1 MLEFKDGINDDLIK
15 LFFIDINK
23 TSMKRLDFENFK
35 KDLIN
40 LLDRSY
46 QQYEAHRL

>member
-1 MLEFKDGINDDLIK
+1 MIQK
-15 LFFIDINK
+15 LQKN
-23 TSMKRLDFENFK
+23 FENFK

-46 QQYEAHRL
+46 QQYEAHLL